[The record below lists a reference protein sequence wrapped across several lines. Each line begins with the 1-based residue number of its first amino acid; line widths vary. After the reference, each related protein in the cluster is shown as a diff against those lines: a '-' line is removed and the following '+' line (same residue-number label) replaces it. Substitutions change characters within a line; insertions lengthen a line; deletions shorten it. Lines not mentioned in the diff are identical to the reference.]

1 MADGVGPLLSRCLS
15 LDLEVGV
22 KDQRIRAL
30 AGVRPDTGQSLTISV
45 RGNQLAAALAKLDD
59 LADGAEF
66 LLGHNLIDFDLPHL
80 RAANPICGCCGWR
93 Q

>member
-1 MADGVGPLLSRCLS
+1 MADDVGPLLSRCLS

-66 LLGHNLIDFDLPHL
+66 LLGHNLIDFDVTV
-80 RAANPICGCCGWR
+80 
-93 Q
+93 QS